1 MCEYVAATITVR
13 YEIKRKRRILASDTM
28 TKTYL
33 VRNTPEDIENAKGN
47 YRLVV
52 FDFATVYASLR
63 DDIQTSVID
72 VDIAP
77 CYEHFS
83 DSYLRKELSMIDYWK
98 VQKEALRKLD

>member
-13 YEIKRKRRILASDTM
+13 YEIGRKHRIHTSKTM

-33 VRNTPEDIENAKGN
+33 VRNTSEDIEHAKDD
-47 YRLVV
+47 YRQVV
-52 FDFATVYASLR
+52 LTFAAVYASSR
-63 DDIQTSVID
+63 DDIRTSVID

-98 VQKEALRKLD
+98 VQKEVLRKLD